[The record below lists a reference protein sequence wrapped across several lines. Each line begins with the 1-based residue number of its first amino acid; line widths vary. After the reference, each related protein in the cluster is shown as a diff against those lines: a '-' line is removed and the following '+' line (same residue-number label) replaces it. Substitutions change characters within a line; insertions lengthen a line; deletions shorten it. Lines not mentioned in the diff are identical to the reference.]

1 MIVWWW
7 REIGDIDE
15 WWWREKRGLAERG
28 RRGVVNGESKLFFFL
43 FLPV

>member
-7 REIGDIDE
+7 REIGGIDE

-28 RRGVVNGESKLFFFL
+28 RRGVVNGEE
-43 FLPV
+43 